1 MPETAPLGIFG
12 DGGRH
17 GRISLAYSPFV
28 KFIRELVVGSPSESL
43 VTGAAPGG
51 SAVPSAHT
59 VTARILGASAVYG
72 LANLGIRALNFLLLP
87 VYTRFLTPA
96 DYGIIALAETLA
108 AFLLSVVGLGFD
120 ASIQRLYFRHV
131 HDPQMLSRYVG
142 SVLKF
147 ALTLGATFLMLA
159 LVTGFWLQHA
169 FSPHA
174 SVPFRYLAMAMI
186 TATATQFFGYRLV
199 LYQAEHRPW
208 AYAILALVSFGLTA
222 SLTVALV
229 VYARRGIVG
238 MLGGKLIAAVICL
251 IVAVLLARYTLRS
264 RFHWG
269 YVRETVAM
277 GLPLVPHL
285 LMALGLVTAD
295 RFILAHYRDFREVG
309 LYAIAYTLGMSMS
322 LITMSLNQAWA
333 PVYYDLA
340 RKGGEGGHVLG
351 QMCSGLVIVLAAFA
365 CFGALIAQDF
375 VAHFLD
381 HRYDSAGRVVPWI
394 IGAYLAHSLFSMFS
408 LAVMQE
414 RKTTLIMGASF
425 AALVVN
431 TVLNF
436 ALIPRW
442 GMYGAAYATLVAYA
456 LEALV
461 MYIFAQRTFRLDYH
475 LVRMFAAMGVFAA
488 VLSFTQIR
496 WSPPTRPLAMAGAWV
511 ISFGLLAALGQERIT
526 RYLRLIT

>member
-1 MPETAPLGIFG
+1 M
-12 DGGRH
+12 
-17 GRISLAYSPFV
+17 
-28 KFIRELVVGSPSESL
+28 GSTSESL
-43 VTGAAPGG
+43 VTGPTPGG
-51 SAVPSAHT
+51 SAVPSVRT
-59 VTARILGASAVYG
+59 VTARILSASAVYG

-87 VYTRFLTPA
+87 LYTRFLTPT
-96 DYGIIALAETLA
+96 DYGVITLAETLA
-108 AFLLSVVGLGFD
+108 AFLLSIVGLGFD

-131 HDPQMLSRYVG
+131 DDPETLSSYVG

-147 ALTLGATFLMLA
+147 ALTLETAFLMLA
-159 LVTGFWLQHA
+159 LVTGSWLQHA
-169 FSPHA
+169 VSPNA
-174 SVPFRYLAMAMI
+174 SVPFRYVAMAMI
-186 TATATQFFGYRLV
+186 TAAATQFFGYRLV

-208 AYAILALVSFGLTA
+208 AYAILALISFGSTA
-222 SLTVALV
+222 SLSVALV
-229 VYARRGIVG
+229 VYARRGIAG

-251 IVAVLLARYTLRS
+251 IVALLLGRYALRS

-309 LYAIAYTLGMSMS
+309 LYAIAYTLGMIMS

-333 PVYYDLA
+333 PVYYDMA
-340 RKGGEGGHVLG
+340 RKGEDGGHVLG
-351 QMCSGLVIVLAAFA
+351 QMCSGLVILLAAIA

-408 LAVMQE
+408 LAAMQE
-414 RKTTLIMGASF
+414 RKTSLIMGASF

-436 ALIPRW
+436 ALIPRL
-442 GMYGAAYATLVAYA
+442 GMYGAAYATLVAYVV
-456 LEALV
+456 EALI
-461 MYIFAQRTFRLDYH
+461 MYALAQRAYRLNYD
-475 LVRMFAAMGVFAA
+475 LVRMSVAMGVFAA

-496 WSPPTRPLAMAGAWV
+496 WNPPIRPLAMAGAWV
-511 ISFGLLAALGQERIT
+511 VSFGLLAALGLQRIT
-526 RYLRLIT
+526 RYFRLIT